1 MTIKTFIPDSEPT
14 WTPFNAQKESS
25 DSSGKKKKQGVGE
38 AVTMADTIAGISQK
52 NARMWQIIAL
62 VSLSSFFISLC
73 ILIYAVNLP
82 KTVPVIVTVDSN
94 GNASYVGKVDQNYWG
109 NSKIPEQ
116 HKTSQIKKLIT
127 NMFTW
132 VIDRNAQLNYM
143 DVAASVC
150 QGTAIT
156 QLNTFFSNN
165 NPFDWIGIKT
175 KTVNLQEPMRQTD
188 NTYVIYF
195 DVITF
200 NNGIKEKTEKFSA
213 LLTLDVY
220 EVTEKTKDENP
231 LGLYIT
237 SFDIKPV
244 QQ

>member
-1 MTIKTFIPDSEPT
+1 MSIKTFFPENTPT
-14 WTPFNAQKESS
+14 HTPFNA
-25 DSSGKKKKQGVGE
+25 KKDEKND
-38 AVTMADTIAGISQK
+38 AVTMADTIAAMSQK
-52 NARMWQIIAL
+52 NASMWQIIAL
-62 VSLSSFFISLC
+62 VSLSSFFISLG

-82 KTVPVIVTVDSN
+82 KVIPVIVTVDSN
-94 GNASYVGKVDQNYWG
+94 GNATYVGKIDQEYWG
-109 NSKIPEQ
+109 TSKIPEH

-132 VIDRNAQLNYM
+132 VIDKNAQHSYM
-143 DVAASVC
+143 NVAASLC

-175 KTVNLQEPMRQTD
+175 TTVNLQEPMRQTD

-200 NNGIKEKTEKFSA
+200 GGGVKEKTEKFSA
-213 LLTLDVY
+213 LVTLDTY
-220 EVTEKTKDENP
+220 EVTEATKDENP

-244 QQ
+244 Q

>member
-1 MTIKTFIPDSEPT
+1 MSIKTFFPENTPT
-14 WTPFNAQKESS
+14 HTPFNAKE
-25 DSSGKKKKQGVGE
+25 DEKND
-38 AVTMADTIAGISQK
+38 AITMADTIAAMSQK

-62 VSLSSFFISLC
+62 VSLSSFFISLGV
-73 ILIYAVNLP
+73 LIYSINLP
-82 KTVPVIVTVDSN
+82 KTIPVIVTVDSN

-109 NSKIPEQ
+109 KTKIPEH

-127 NMFTW
+127 NMHTW
-132 VIDRNAQLNYM
+132 VIDRNAQRNYI
-143 DVAASVC
+143 DVAASIC
-150 QGTAIT
+150 QGTAVT

-175 KTVNLQEPMRQTD
+175 KTVNLQEPMKQTD

-200 NNGIKEKTEKFSA
+200 SGGVKEKTEKFSA
-213 LLTLDVY
+213 LLTLDTY
-220 EVTEKTKDENP
+220 EVTEETKDENP

-244 QQ
+244 Q